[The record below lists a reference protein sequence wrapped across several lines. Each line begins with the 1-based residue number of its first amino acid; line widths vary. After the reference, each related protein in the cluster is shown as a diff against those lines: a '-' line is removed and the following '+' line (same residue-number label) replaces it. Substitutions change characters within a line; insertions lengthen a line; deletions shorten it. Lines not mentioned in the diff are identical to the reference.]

1 MRRSL
6 WVAALLSIVFSAA
19 AWMSE
24 ETIFS
29 KYGDM
34 VFRPDSTTLCIITFR
49 GDTLVF
55 EDSWED
61 ITCAEDF
68 TRYRVIDYLED
79 MELWVLEADGYE
91 WVDWRLVNG
100 VTGAVD
106 TAISAPL
113 PSPDNTR
120 LLCCKEDLTAGFI
133 PNGVQIWRAGP
144 EGLVLEFQDVSVP
157 WGPTEA
163 GWEDDSTVTLV
174 KMSFD
179 WDSGEYSYEPGR
191 LELGRDGSWVPDDPD
206 DWMYPD

>member
-1 MRRSL
+1 
-6 WVAALLSIVFSAA
+6 
-19 AWMSE
+19 
-24 ETIFS
+24 
-29 KYGDM
+29 
-34 VFRPDSTTLCIITFR
+34 
-49 GDTLVF
+49 
-55 EDSWED
+55 
-61 ITCAEDF
+61 
-68 TRYRVIDYLED
+68 
-79 MELWVLEADGYE
+79 
-91 WVDWRLVNG
+91 

-179 WDSGEYSYEPGR
+179 WDSGEYSCEPGR